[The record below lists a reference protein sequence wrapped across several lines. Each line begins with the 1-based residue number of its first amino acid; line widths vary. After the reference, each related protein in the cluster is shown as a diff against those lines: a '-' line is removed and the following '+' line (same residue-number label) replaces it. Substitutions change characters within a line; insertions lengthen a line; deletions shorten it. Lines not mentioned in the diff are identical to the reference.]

1 MIRLLVKVF
10 ILASAMLLSR
20 AKETASKVWIFSIM
34 LYDPDITHSSDTVFR
49 PNETPLLIKNEGI
62 FFSKLLSFRLEKDW
76 VIGSLEHQIQKTCG
90 NRFYSILFFLFRRF
104 LSGFKYSIR

>member
-1 MIRLLVKVF
+1 MIRFLVKVF
-10 ILASAMLLSR
+10 ILASAMLLSH
-20 AKETASKVWIFSIM
+20 AKETASKVWIISIM

-49 PNETPLLIKNEGI
+49 PNETPLSIKNKGI

-90 NRFYSILFFLFRRF
+90 NRFYSIYFFFISSF
-104 LSGFKYSIR
+104 FVWF

>member
-1 MIRLLVKVF
+1 MIPFLVKVF

-20 AKETASKVWIFSIM
+20 AKETASKVWIISIM

-49 PNETPLLIKNEGI
+49 PNETPLSIKNEGI
-62 FFSKLLSFRLEKDW
+62 FFSKLLSFRLKKDW

-90 NRFYSILFFLFRRF
+90 NRFYSILVFFYFVVFCLV
-104 LSGFKYSIR
+104 LNTL

>member
-1 MIRLLVKVF
+1 MIPFLVKVF

-49 PNETPLLIKNEGI
+49 PNETPLSIKNEGI
-62 FFSKLLSFRLEKDW
+62 FFSKLLSFRLKKNK

-90 NRFYSILFFLFRRF
+90 NRFFYFVVFCLVLNT
-104 LSGFKYSIR
+104 L